1 MTVKISLCLRN
12 SGRGQRTRR
21 APVTLINSQ
30 LLLVYTASLQRSR
43 CFNAHPVAKSSMAI
57 PWTNDDAFEFA
68 RIIPEGLEA
77 ERALDMVYD
86 APTLADHHRSCIQ
99 VHRRTRLL
107 DSETDMNNSDDTDT
121 SPAEYWAG
129 HYLLSLRNA
138 PKNPFSVGWRIGRG
152 SSKHPEDDTRGVDLL
167 LIRPRCKSQGV
178 AAVHARIQFNRL
190 SGVLMLMGVQ
200 DDKPVSYTAHDSA
213 TPTFL
218 ASGQGHVLYQN
229 TNLFSLGSLRYRL
242 VFRTF
247 TDTEYASF
255 VGERNNLLA
264 GSGLPPPHPGLSA
277 VPRPQ
282 DVKRSST
289 VTHGSLAAGKFGW
302 VSAAVEVQSGKPLVV
317 KEQRATN
324 QHGLRSIL
332 HEIEIGGAFKAWP
345 A

>member
-1 MTVKISLCLRN
+1 
-12 SGRGQRTRR
+12 
-21 APVTLINSQ
+21 
-30 LLLVYTASLQRSR
+30 
-43 CFNAHPVAKSSMAI
+43 MAI

-99 VHRRTRLL
+99 VRRRTRLL

-138 PKNPFSVGWRIGRG
+138 PKNPFSIGWRIGRG

-178 AAVHARIQFNRL
+178 AAVHARIQFNRV

-200 DDKPVSYTAHDSA
+200 DDKPISYTAHDSA
-213 TPTFL
+213 TPIFL

-242 VFRTF
+242 VFKTF

-282 DVKRSST
+282 DVKRSFT

-332 HEIEIGGAFKAWP
+332 HEIQIGGAFKAWP